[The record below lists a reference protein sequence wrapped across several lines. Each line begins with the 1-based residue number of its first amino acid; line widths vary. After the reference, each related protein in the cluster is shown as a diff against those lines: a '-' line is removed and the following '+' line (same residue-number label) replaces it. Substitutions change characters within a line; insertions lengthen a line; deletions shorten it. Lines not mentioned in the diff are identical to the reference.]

1 MTLII
6 EIKGMMIVM
15 RRVINALLI
24 VDIGIVIFCFLSG
37 ERVWLINSQVGF
49 ITSSLIMFASII
61 SYRNMVQSRVDA
73 GFVVAE
79 DNRDTIE
86 KIEDLYDLYN
96 ESPQL
101 DKKKSMQEIVK
112 EEKENLK
119 KNRRSIWQVTKDSKA
134 SLSFYRLGAYAM
146 LILGFFYL
154 NNNKILDISAY
165 LFALALP
172 PVIIITILMRKK

>member
-1 MTLII
+1 
-6 EIKGMMIVM
+6 M
-15 RRVINALLI
+15 RRVINALII

-37 ERVWLINSQVGF
+37 EKEWLINSQIGF
-49 ITSSLIMFASII
+49 ITSSLVMFASII

-86 KIEDLYDLYN
+86 KIEDPYDLYGEEDGRSACPHPDN
-96 ESPQL
+96 G
-101 DKKKSMQEIVK
+101 DNKKSIQELVK
-112 EEKENLK
+112 EEKRNLK
-119 KNRRSIWQVTKDSKA
+119 KSRRSIWQVTKDSRA
-134 SLSFYRLGAYAM
+134 ALSFYRLGAYSL

-154 NNNKILDISAY
+154 NRNEILDISSY

-172 PVIIITILMRKK
+172 PVIVITILMREK